1 MHTGTQNVREQV
13 NVRSAL
19 TPISP
24 NLATDENVWPL
35 LIHSKLRPP
44 LPAATCIE
52 REPLLDRVTHASRR
66 KVLLLIAPTGSGKST
81 LLTQWHARESRA
93 RTIAWLSLDEHDD
106 EPTRFFAYMLGAMRS
121 VVPGIDP
128 PLAGRLDHAG
138 VAAQFDR
145 VAGDLTIVI
154 DDCQCLTSPPL
165 CRALDYLIR
174 HSPQNVHWILS
185 ARRPPDVNIGALRL
199 NDALASIS
207 SADLSFDS
215 SSILELNRKLS
226 RRALSAKE
234 ADCIRERTEGWIA
247 GVKLALL
254 AREEARHAGETLQ
267 SFGGSHADV
276 ALYFG
281 ESVLQ
286 EQPTD
291 IREFLLWSST
301 VDRMNGELCDAL
313 LDSNH
318 SQGLLERLERMQLF
332 IRPLD
337 GHRHWFRYHTL
348 FLDFLRSRLRRDHAD
363 AVPLLHER
371 ASRWYAEHQFFED
384 ALRHAFECRNV
395 TWRNELLG
403 RCLAIWLQNGEIAAV
418 LDWAAR
424 VTREVIA
431 NDPSIGRSYA
441 SALIL
446 SRRFDAASV
455 ALQDL
460 RRTTGADGTGSLEV
474 LETMFALLADSDD
487 RPDVD
492 ARALPSSGVDP
503 FLDGTLLT
511 LKAYALLRRNQFDA
525 SRRIALRARDVL
537 QHVSHYSRGYAE
549 VVAALAD
556 RAQGDMKSASDRCEA
571 TFANVRNGRRSPA
584 WVNAATPV
592 AYVRYEENRLADAEA
607 LCVEILPLLS
617 GASTIESFATAYIT
631 LARIRAAS
639 GSTIEANQ
647 LLDYLHSVLEG
658 GAHRR
663 FLAQVWSEKVLVCLR
678 ERNITRATQLVRDW
692 GLEERA
698 LAGEFVRPRVYD
710 EAWERAGSAYAQ
722 LLLASGLYAEATMI
736 LVTLRDSAREAGYVY
751 RQVRLEA
758 ALACSLAQADQDADS
773 FAALNGALALTRG
786 YGFTRGVFD
795 ESPSLTPLI
804 RRALQHDMLRHT
816 LPFHYLRKFDNVFVE
831 RPTERANG
839 TAKTATTLPLEALTD
854 REIDILKLLARGLT
868 NSQISSHSQIALS
881 TAKWHLKN
889 VFAKLDVSTRT
900 GALARAREL
909 RLVD

>member
-1 MHTGTQNVREQV
+1 VREQV
-13 NVRSAL
+13 TVKSAT
-19 TPISP
+19 TPIPPSFVPSGEAASP
-24 NLATDENVWPL
+24 Q
-35 LIHSKLRPP
+35 LINCKLRPP
-44 LPAATCIE
+44 LPAATCVV
-52 REPLLDRVTHASRR
+52 REHLLDRIALASRR

-81 LLTQWHARESRA
+81 LLTHWHARDRHG

-106 EPTRFFAYMLGAMRS
+106 APARFFAYLLGAVRS
-121 VVPGIDP
+121 VVPDID
-128 PLAGRLDHAG
+128 ARVASRLDHE
-138 VAAQFDR
+138 AAVTEQFDR
-145 VAGDLTIVI
+145 VTADLTIVI
-154 DDCQCLTSPPL
+154 DDCQCLTSPAV
-165 CRALDYLIR
+165 CRALDYVIR
-174 HSPQNVHWILS
+174 RSPHNVHWVLS
-185 ARRPPDVNIGALRL
+185 GRCAPDVNIGALRL
-199 NDALASIS
+199 NDELATMGG
-207 SADLSFDS
+207 ADLSFDS
-215 SSILELNRKLS
+215 ALIMELSRKLS

-267 SFGGSHADV
+267 TFAGSRADV

-286 EQPTD
+286 DQPAD
-291 IREFLLWSST
+291 IREFLLWSSI
-301 VDRMNGELCDAL
+301 VDRMTGELCDAL
-313 LDSNH
+313 LGSYR
-318 SQGLLERLERMQLF
+318 SQALLERLERAQLF
-332 IRPLD
+332 IQPLD

-348 FLDFLRSRLRRDHAD
+348 FLDFLRGRLRRDHA
-363 AVPLLHER
+363 AALPSLHER

-384 ALRHAFECRNV
+384 ALRHAFESRNLA
-395 TWRNELLG
+395 WRNELLG

-418 LDWAAR
+418 LDWVGR
-424 VTREVIA
+424 VTTDVIA
-431 NDPSIGRSYA
+431 NDASIGRSYV

-446 SRRFDAASV
+446 SRRFDEASL
-455 ALQDL
+455 ALRDL
-460 RRTTGADGTGSLEV
+460 RRTTGAEGTASLEV
-474 LETMFALLADSDD
+474 LETMFAILADSDD
-487 RPDVD
+487 QRDVD
-492 ARALPSSGVDP
+492 ARALQSPGVDP

-556 RAQGDMKSASDRCEA
+556 RAQGDMKCASDRCEA

-607 LCVEILPLLS
+607 LCMEILPLLS
-617 GASTIESFATAYIT
+617 GASTIESLATAYVT

-639 GSTIEANQ
+639 GSMSEANQ

-663 FLAQVWSEKVLVCLR
+663 FLAQVWSEKILVCLR
-678 ERNITRATQLVRDW
+678 ERDVTRATQLAREW
-692 GLEERA
+692 GLESRA
-698 LAGEFVRPRVYD
+698 HAGEFVRPRSYD

-722 LLLASGLYAEATMI
+722 LLLASGLYAEATVI
-736 LVTLRDSAREAGYVY
+736 LVTLRDSAREAGYIY

-758 ALACSLAQADQDADS
+758 ALACALAQAGQDADS

-816 LPFHYLRKFDNVFVE
+816 LPFHYLRKFDNLFVE
-831 RPTERANG
+831 RPAERANG
-839 TAKTATTLPLEALTD
+839 SVKVAAMLPLEPLTD
-854 REIDILKLLARGLT
+854 REIDILKLLARGLS
-868 NSQISSHSQIALS
+868 NSQISRQSQIALS